1 MDRLTNLL
9 GAFALAVGDRVAAA
23 TEGAVGAGG
32 AAAAVLVHLHHH
44 PGRSV
49 SDLAAVV
56 GVGGSGGVRLVDRLE
71 GQGLV
76 TRGSSPTDRRN
87 VLLRLTDEGAETA
100 RRGPRGPGGGGREG
114 GAGSGGVRLVD
125 RLEGQGLVTR
135 GSSPTDRRNVLL
147 RLTDEGAE
155 TARRVLRAREDA
167 VRQVVQALGKDQRA
181 VLEHLLPDLITALAS
196 SRTEVLHTCRL
207 CDVTACRQAPGC
219 PFDCMPR
226 DDGGPA

>member
-1 MDRLTNLL
+1 MERLTNLL
-9 GAFALAVGDRVAAA
+9 GAFALAVGDRVTAA

-76 TRGSSPTDRRN
+76 TRGSSPTDRRT
-87 VLLRLTDEGAETA
+87 VLLHLTDEGTEA
-100 RRGPRGPGGGGREG
+100 
-114 GAGSGGVRLVD
+114 
-125 RLEGQGLVTR
+125 
-135 GSSPTDRRNVLL
+135 
-147 RLTDEGAE
+147 
-155 TARRVLRAREDA
+155 ARRVLRAREDA
-167 VRQVVQALGKDQRA
+167 VRQVVEALGEDQRS
-181 VLEHLLPDLITALAS
+181 VLEHLLPDLVTALAS
-196 SRTEVLHTCRL
+196 GRTEVLRTCRL

-219 PFDCMPR
+219 PFDSRPR

>member
-9 GAFALAVGDRVAAA
+9 GAFALAVGDRVATA

-76 TRGSSPTDRRN
+76 TRGSSPTDRRT
-87 VLLRLTDEGAETA
+87 VLLRLTDEAP
-100 RRGPRGPGGGGREG
+100 RRP
-114 GAGSGGVRLVD
+114 AGS
-125 RLEGQGLVTR
+125 
-135 GSSPTDRRNVLL
+135 
-147 RLTDEGAE
+147 
-155 TARRVLRAREDA
+155 
-167 VRQVVQALGKDQRA
+167 
-181 VLEHLLPDLITALAS
+181 
-196 SRTEVLHTCRL
+196 C
-207 CDVTACRQAPGC
+207 
-219 PFDCMPR
+219 
-226 DDGGPA
+226 GPARTRYGRWWRPSVRTSARCSSTCCRTW